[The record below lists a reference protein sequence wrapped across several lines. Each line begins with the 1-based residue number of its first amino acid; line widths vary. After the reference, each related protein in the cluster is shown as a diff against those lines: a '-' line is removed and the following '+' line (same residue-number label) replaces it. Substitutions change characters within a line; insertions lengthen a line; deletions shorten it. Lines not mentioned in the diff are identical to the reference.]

1 MSAKAAYLD
10 TSLPVEL
17 RAKDL
22 VSRMTLEEKVS
33 QMVHD
38 APPVERLGIPAYD
51 WWNECLHGVGRAGIA
66 TVFPQAIGLAATWNA
81 DLMHRVATVISDEA
95 RAKHHRALREG
106 QSNWYTGLTFWSPN
120 INIFRDP
127 RWGRGQETY
136 GEDPYLT
143 ARLGVAFVKGLQ
155 GDDPRYLKLV
165 ATAKHYAVHSGP
177 EADRHHFDAR
187 ASARD
192 LRETYLPAFE
202 ATVREA
208 KVHSVMGAYN
218 RTNGEACCASK
229 TLLQDILRDEW
240 GFDGY
245 VVSDCAAIHDIWAN
259 HKLVAT
265 PEEASALAVK
275 NGCELN
281 CGETYPALVEAV
293 RQGQIDEATIDLALV
308 RLFTARFKLGM
319 FDPPEMV
326 PFAQIPYEVNACPA
340 HRAVSLQ
347 AARESVVLLKNEGG
361 FLPLRKDLGAIA
373 VIGPNVDDLM
383 TLLGNYNG
391 TPTAA
396 VTVLEGIRRKVSPQ
410 TKVYAAR
417 GCPIAEGVPP
427 LVPIPAACLRPSLAD
442 AEQTGL
448 AAAYY
453 AQAKFAG
460 EPVRAQ
466 VDPQISFF
474 WKGVS
479 PLSGR
484 VGDPFSVRWEGYL
497 APPVSGTY
505 KLGLNGFNDCR
516 VELDGEVVLQYRL
529 VHHAV
534 LRTKDVALEAGRLYP
549 LRVELSSYG
558 ADPQMQ
564 LLWAVPGVD
573 YLTPALEAARQAD
586 VVVMA
591 LGLSP
596 NLEGEEMPVH
606 VEGFSGGDRTDIK
619 LPRSQLELLEKVHA
633 LGKPLVVVLL
643 NGSAL
648 AVNWA
653 NEHAAAIVEAWYPG
667 EEGGAAVADVLFG
680 DYNPGGRLPVTF
692 YRSVDQLPPFADYD
706 MEGKTYRYFRGEALY
721 PFGFGL
727 SYTKFQYSDLQLES
741 GVVAGQPARVSVT
754 VQNVG
759 PVAGDEVVQLYVR
772 DVAASVP
779 VPIRHLE
786 GFQRVSLAPGASQQV
801 SFALRPRQ
809 MSIVDEAGRR
819 VVEPGAFEIA
829 VGGILPEYA
838 KLAQGT
844 TGVLTA
850 RLEVSGE
857 ASVVE

>member
-850 RLEVSGE
+850 RLEVTGE

>member
-497 APPVSGTY
+497 VPPVSGTY

-619 LPRSQLELLEKVHA
+619 LPRSQQELLEKVHA

>member
-619 LPRSQLELLEKVHA
+619 LPRSQQELLEKVHA

-850 RLEVSGE
+850 RLEVTGE